1 MMKINRS
8 VLAAALAA
16 AATALQAAPL
26 TQTAAVHAK
35 PSAAA
40 PVVSVLNA
48 GSEPTAAAN
57 ASAPA
62 GWMAVELA
70 GPHELFVQNKDI
82 QKNLEVKPGAPMHKE
97 PKTDS
102 PVVATAVAGD
112 PTEITGLRG
121 RWTQISLNKPLVGY
135 IQVGGGSG
143 PRPATTPAPTQTSA
157 APSAPPPASAAPVTA
172 TGQPAPMVN
181 SADGGLS
188 ALPRLFQGKLTS
200 TRHPLRPRRP
210 YEYQLVDDGGDR
222 YAYVDVTKL
231 LQTEQIDKYVDRTV
245 VVYGT
250 AKPVSGTKDIVIQVE
265 SLQLR

>member
-1 MMKINRS
+1 MKINRLG
-8 VLAAALAA
+8 LAAVFAA
-16 AATALQAAPL
+16 AFSTVSAVPL

-35 PSAAA
+35 PSATA

-48 GSEPTAAAN
+48 GAEPVTATGTD
-57 ASAPA
+57 APA
-62 GWMAVELA
+62 GWMAVELS
-70 GPHELFVQNKDI
+70 GPHELYVQNKDI
-82 QKNLEVKPGAPMHKE
+82 QKNLEVKPGASMHKE

-102 PVVATAVAGD
+102 PAVATAVAGD

-121 RWTQISLNKPLVGY
+121 RWTQIRLNKPLIGY
-135 IQVGGGSG
+135 IQVGGASTS
-143 PRPATTPAPTQTSA
+143 PTPAT
-157 APSAPPPASAAPVTA
+157 PPPAHTPAVQSTPPPPATAPATN

-181 SADGGLS
+181 SGDGGIS

-222 YAYVDVTKL
+222 YAYVDITKL

-250 AKPVSGTKDIVIQVE
+250 AKPVAGTKDIVIQVE